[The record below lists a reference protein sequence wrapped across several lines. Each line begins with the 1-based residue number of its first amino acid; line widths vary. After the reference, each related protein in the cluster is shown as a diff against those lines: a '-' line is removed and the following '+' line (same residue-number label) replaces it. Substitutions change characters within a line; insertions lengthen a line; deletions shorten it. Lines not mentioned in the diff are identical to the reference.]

1 MVGKGERE
9 GKKKKKK
16 EKGKQTPT
24 WLKKYELFPNLPLHQ
39 GTWPGET
46 SHSPKV
52 SHPDGYQG
60 EKKTNPPTK
69 NHGDPASP
77 AHIRGMQ
84 GANETGSSHSAEG
97 FLKATHIPNTHAP
110 YCIYFQTNLAVNS

>member
-9 GKKKKKK
+9 GKKGKKKK
-16 EKGKQTPT
+16 KKASRLPHDSKNMSYFPTCHSTRVPDLVRPHIPQRFHTQMGIRGK
-24 WLKKYELFPNLPLHQ
+24 
-39 GTWPGET
+39 
-46 SHSPKV
+46 
-52 SHPDGYQG
+52 
-60 EKKTNPPTK
+60 KKTPPTK